1 MSADK
6 RKRKRGTHM
15 TTEQGSALGRKEVPV
30 VLDHVEE
37 PAGADFKRN
46 KPDRGGRTL
55 SELTHTQTQKQP
67 NS

>member
-1 MSADK
+1 MEKKTWDTHDNRAGFSL
-6 RKRKRGTHM
+6 RK
-15 TTEQGSALGRKEVPV
+15 EEVPV